1 MTPAPEITAT
11 LWNTARRLRESL
23 KRWLRQKTDGAG
35 RLAAILTPAEL
46 TRIERDWPLWARDT
60 QTPPPGNWRTW
71 LMLGGRGA
79 GKTRT
84 GAQWLNG
91 LANGDP
97 HYPGD
102 AAGRVALIGE
112 TYADARAVMIEGE
125 SGLLAIA
132 SPRERPQW
140 SPSLRQLYWPASG
153 AIGQV
158 FSAADPEGLRGFQFG
173 ACWSDAKTIWG
184 SLISVAAALAAT
196 FGIAIDTQSQL
207 AIADAAVEIVG
218 AAGALIAIYGR
229 LTATRVI
236 V

>member
-1 MTPAPEITAT
+1 
-11 LWNTARRLRESL
+11 
-23 KRWLRQKTDGAG
+23 
-35 RLAAILTPAEL
+35 
-46 TRIERDWPLWARDT
+46 
-60 QTPPPGNWRTW
+60 
-71 LMLGGRGA
+71 MLGGRGA

-84 GAQWLNG
+84 GAEWLHG
-91 LANGDP
+91 LAMGDM

-102 AAGRVALIGE
+102 AAGRVALVAE

-132 SPRERPQW
+132 HPRERPQW
-140 SPSLRQLYWPASG
+140 SPSLRQLYWPATG
-153 AIGQV
+153 TIGQV

-184 SLISVAAALAAT
+184 SLIAVCSALAAT
-196 FGIAIDTQSQL
+196 FGIAIDAESQL
-207 AIADAAVEIVG
+207 ALAEAAVQIVG
-218 AAGALIAIYGR
+218 AVGALVAIYGR